1 MRRNGLTKT
10 SKPRQ
15 RCDAPL
21 ATPTDLT
28 QPASKDIAGAMNA
41 VAPISRRHFLASTAM
56 ATAAVWLMP
65 RRIFADGESPV
76 IVIRNAA
83 ATATINVTKL
93 RGNVSV
99 LEGSGG
105 NIAVLTGRDG
115 KLLVDAG
122 ITASRPRITE
132 ALEGLSSDP
141 VKHLINSHW
150 HFDHTDGNEWLH
162 SVGAEITAHENT
174 RKHLSV
180 TTRVEGWK
188 FTFPPAPEGALPT
201 KLFGKEL
208 KLHLNGATLVLE
220 HYPPAHTDSDIFIQF
235 PEADIIHV
243 ADTFWNGHFP
253 FIDYST
259 GGSIDG
265 MIRAAEANVARVT
278 EKTIVVPGHG
288 PIGNKSQLIEFR
300 DMLVSVREK
309 VSALK
314 KGGRSLD
321 EVLAAKPTGDYD
333 AKWGGFVIDGKNFA
347 GLVYQGV

>member
-1 MRRNGLTKT
+1 
-10 SKPRQ
+10 
-15 RCDAPL
+15 
-21 ATPTDLT
+21 
-28 QPASKDIAGAMNA
+28 MNKNQA
-41 VAPISRRHFLASTAM
+41 CEISRRHFLGSALLAG
-56 ATAAVWLMP
+56 AVICFMP
-65 RRIFADGESPV
+65 RRLFGVDGSPV
-76 IVIRNAA
+76 TIIRDAA
-83 ATATINVTKL
+83 ATAKINVTKL
-93 RGNVSV
+93 RGNVSM

-132 ALEGLSSDP
+132 ALASLSNDP

-162 SVGAEITAHENT
+162 SIGAEIIAHENT

-180 TTRVEGWK
+180 TTRVEDWN
-188 FTFPPAPEGALPT
+188 FTFPPAPSGALPT
-201 KLFGKEL
+201 KLFDSEQT
-208 KLHLNGATLVLE
+208 LHLNGSTIALKK
-220 HYPPAHTDSDIFIQF
+220 YSPAHTDSDISVEFTD
-235 PEADIIHV
+235 ADIVHV

-265 MIRAAEANVARVT
+265 MIRAAETNVAKVT
-278 EKTIVVPGHG
+278 DKTIVIPGHG

-309 VSALK
+309 VADLK
-314 KGGRSLD
+314 NQGKSLD
-321 EVLAAKPTGDYD
+321 EVVAAKPTANYD
-333 AKWGGFVIDGKNFA
+333 AKWGGFVIDGNFFTR
-347 GLVYQGV
+347 LVYAGV

>member
-1 MRRNGLTKT
+1 MTMKT
-10 SKPRQ
+10 NPSPE
-15 RCDAPL
+15 
-21 ATPTDLT
+21 
-28 QPASKDIAGAMNA
+28 
-41 VAPISRRHFLASTAM
+41 VSRRHFMTLSVVA
-56 ATAAVWLMP
+56 ATGVWLMP
-65 RRIFADGESPV
+65 RRLFAAAESPV
-76 IVIRNAA
+76 ITIRNAA
-83 ATATINVTKL
+83 ASAKITVTKL

-122 ITASRPRITE
+122 ITASRPRINE
-132 ALEGLSSDP
+132 ALTGISSDP
-141 VKHLINSHW
+141 VKHLINTHW

-174 RKHLSV
+174 RTHLSV
-180 TTRVEGWK
+180 TTRVEGWD
-188 FTFPPAPEGALPT
+188 FTFPPAPKGALPA
-201 KLFGKEL
+201 KVFEKDL
-208 KLHLNGATLVLE
+208 KLHLNGTTLALD
-220 HYPPAHTDSDIFIQF
+220 HYPPAHTDSDIFIEF
-235 PEADIIHV
+235 TDADIIHV
-243 ADTFWNGHFP
+243 ADTFWNGYFP

-265 MIRAAEANVARVT
+265 MIRAAEANIARVSD
-278 EKTIVVPGHG
+278 KTIVIPGHG

-314 KGGRSLD
+314 KKGRSLD

-333 AKWGGFVIDGKNFA
+333 AKWGGFVIDGKNFT